1 VTRAQLITALLLV
14 TVLCA
19 GLAALLAPE
28 AAENTPKP
36 ARLVAFPPSEVV
48 RVEVRLADGS
58 TQRLSRQTPDSWWI
72 ELPAHNQPHD
82 APPIRWPASSERVRA
97 FLRILDRA
105 QGVPAE
111 DAAEPAAHTTVTLT
125 SEGGQ
130 AATITLPASTLG
142 GRAVVFVGSG
152 DGTARSP
159 LLTTDELP
167 RLLAGGGMLN
177 WLDPRAF
184 AGLDGQIT
192 GLSITTPAGEMRLGR
207 AGAGWRI
214 ASPFDAPA
222 EAGLVDELLESLQTL
237 ALASPSTEVA
247 TPGDSA
253 TRITLTT
260 VARRSGADGSV
271 QTRTARHTLATAG
284 AVGQSGQAA
293 VVLEGA
299 SDAPHDPHDPH
310 DPDADRIGPLGGTID
325 AARLAEI
332 VRQPAFY
339 IARRASTA
347 QPSDIRSLRL
357 TLPSGEVIEVART
370 DAGWARE
377 GVELAAADA
386 GGVESLVE
394 LLTLR
399 EASVAAWSETAPAG
413 GQHLAAIEGQGLG
426 GLTIANAGLAVS
438 PLPGQAEDTRA
449 HAVLLDSQIARYYSP
464 ESAVEAVRWVA
475 GLTP

>member
-14 TVLCA
+14 TVICA

-28 AAENTPKP
+28 AAESTPKP

-72 ELPAHNQPHD
+72 ELPAHNQPDD

-130 AATITLPASTLG
+130 AATITLPTSTLG

-167 RLLAGGGMLN
+167 RLLAGGGMLH
-177 WLDPRAF
+177 WLDQRAF
-184 AGLDGQIT
+184 AGVEGQVVEIGIT
-192 GLSITTPAGEMRLGR
+192 SAAGTMTVAR
-207 AGAGWRI
+207 AGGGWRI
-214 ASPFDAPA
+214 EAPFAAPA
-222 EAGLVDELLESLQTL
+222 ESALVAELLAGLQTL
-237 ALASPSTEVA
+237 PIADPSTNPA
-247 TPGDSA
+247 APGTDP
-253 TRITLTT
+253 TVVTLTT
-260 VARRSGADGSV
+260 NTRRTAADGSV
-271 QTRTARHTLATAG
+271 VAQSARHTMSTIG
-284 AVGQSGQAA
+284 SVGQSGRAA
-293 VVLEGA
+293 VRVEQSREDGPATTL
-299 SDAPHDPHDPH
+299 
-310 DPDADRIGPLGGTID
+310 GPLGATVD

-347 QPSDIRSLRL
+347 QPADIRGLKL
-357 TLPSGEVIEVART
+357 TLPTGEVVQVDRT
-370 DAGWARE
+370 DAGWARDGANLPAAE
-377 GVELAAADA
+377 GGAVEA
-386 GGVESLVE
+386 LVE
-394 LLTLR
+394 LLTLHS
-399 EASVAAWSETAPAG
+399 AAVAAWGETAPADA
-413 GQHLAAIEGQGLG
+413 QHLAGIEAQGLG
-426 GLTIANAGLAVS
+426 GLTIASADLAVG
-438 PLPGQAEDTRA
+438 PLPGGAEDTRA
-449 HAVLLDSQIARYYSP
+449 YALLRLDQIARYYTP

-475 GLTP
+475 GLAP